1 MYITKIVVQHEWND
15 STCEIEESFIIIDI
29 YSRLAYIKKQIHELE
44 SFWEIMSFPNTIG
57 NSPSTK
63 VLESSP
69 RSTLDWCLG
78 PPSSFWRV
86 STNRKRV
93 GHEGISSSGLHVWE
107 MFPPRISLVSFFSR
121 LSLWETAQQMER
133 WAAAACCD
141 KHHWRTSHQTVLAY
155 YLLLYDLLTVYF
167 PVLPKKVSKIFAI
180 VIILG
185 LKSIVMVVKH
195 INQSFYDQIIIIISP
210 SVALA
215 R

>member
-1 MYITKIVVQHEWND
+1 MRVLIVLIHCDDAVYITKIVVQHEWND

-29 YSRLAYIKKQIHELE
+29 YSRLAYIKKIHELE
-44 SFWEIMSFPNTIG
+44 SIWKIMSFLNTIG

-133 WAAAACCD
+133 WAAAASCD

-155 YLLLYDLLTVYF
+155 YLLLDDLLTVF
-167 PVLPKKVSKIFAI
+167 CSSQKK
-180 VIILG
+180 
-185 LKSIVMVVKH
+185 
-195 INQSFYDQIIIIISP
+195 SP
-210 SVALA
+210 RFLQ
-215 R
+215 

>member
-1 MYITKIVVQHEWND
+1 
-15 STCEIEESFIIIDI
+15 
-29 YSRLAYIKKQIHELE
+29 
-44 SFWEIMSFPNTIG
+44 MSFPNTIG

-133 WAAAACCD
+133 WAAAASCD

-155 YLLLYDLLTVYF
+155 YLLLDDLLT
-167 PVLPKKVSKIFAI
+167 VLPKKVSKIFAI

-195 INQSFYDQIIIIISP
+195 INQSLYDQIIISP